1 MVWDS
6 CFQAI
11 MQIVDN
17 FVKFDANIEIAILC
31 YRIIYE
37 LCKAP
42 STSPFVMA
50 HLRDHFDSGESVALL
65 AFGTF
70 TWKHYFRRIIFRA
83 LSDLQP
89 NIDAVKTFCAGFY
102 LVWP

>member
-1 MVWDS
+1 
-6 CFQAI
+6 

-50 HLRDHFDSGESVALL
+50 HLRDHF
-65 AFGTF
+65 
-70 TWKHYFRRIIFRA
+70 
-83 LSDLQP
+83 
-89 NIDAVKTFCAGFY
+89 
-102 LVWP
+102 